1 MGRGTLFPRPKY
13 GAEYEREPDDMLG
26 AELRALMVG
35 LLVDGRGTDREAE
48 NPGKDPGR
56 APFIPSDLTPA
67 PAEAAENGLAL
78 LCGGRGTL
86 RAAEGDED
94 AIGRPSEPRFAME
107 EEREFAIGDDPRLA
121 IGEAEDP
128 RFVIGEPALRPVA
141 PALLCEAAIAGDGL
155 DRPEFL
161 GGVIRLTVGREVIP
175 VAGCA
180 AAMPAFD
187 PSTLERVGEIFG
199 LSRLALER
207 FRKAL
212 PGTLTL
218 LPATDSPRS
227 SVFRETAV
235 IAPGRVA

>member
-67 PAEAAENGLAL
+67 PAEAPETGLAL

-94 AIGRPSEPRFAME
+94 AIGRPSEPRFA
-107 EEREFAIGDDPRLA
+107 
-121 IGEAEDP
+121 
-128 RFVIGEPALRPVA
+128 IGEPALRPVA

-175 VAGCA
+175 EAGCA

-187 PSTLERVGEIFG
+187 PSTLARVGEIFG
-199 LSRLALER
+199 LSRLALDR

-212 PGTLTL
+212 LGTLTL
-218 LPATDSPRS
+218 LPARDSPRS